1 MPASQVKK
9 AHLAKCQRCRRATFL
24 RRKLR
29 DVVFRDAPM
38 EPWFRCMVGCDRE
51 QLRQHLEAH
60 FEPWMTWGNY
70 GVGKNRWTIGHRMP
84 CASFKLGGF
93 AEDCR
98 AFHHSNLFP
107 QDFTENSRL
116 GACPAD

>member
-29 DVVFRDAPM
+29 GVVFRNAPM
-38 EPWFRCMVGCDRE
+38 EPSFRCMVGCDRG
-51 QLRQHLEAH
+51 QLRQHLESL
-60 FEPWMTWGNY
+60 FEPWMNRENY
-70 GVGKNRWTIGHRMP
+70 CVGKNRWTIGHRMP
-84 CASFKLGGF
+84 CASYRLVEF

-98 AFHHSNLFP
+98 AFNHANLFP
-107 QDFTENSRL
+107 RDFTENSRL